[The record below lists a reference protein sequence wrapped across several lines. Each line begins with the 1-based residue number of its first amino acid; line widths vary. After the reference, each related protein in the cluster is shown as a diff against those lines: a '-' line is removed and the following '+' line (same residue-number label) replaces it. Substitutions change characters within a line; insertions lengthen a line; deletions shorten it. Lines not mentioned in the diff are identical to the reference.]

1 MQITGVVVLV
11 GLSFILFEVFSE
23 ESVWS
28 IPVRQ
33 GDEYMVAVPAS
44 GGFSLLLGQQEAY
57 ETLTK
62 EQQQFWKRIFIVD
75 DDADLI
81 TTFKAV
87 IEESNYNNDVNK
99 ICQ

>member
-1 MQITGVVVLV
+1 LIRYGDTVL
-11 GLSFILFEVFSE
+11 GADSPKIAFC
-23 ESVWS
+23 
-28 IPVRQ
+28 R
-33 GDEYMVAVPAS
+33 A
-44 GGFSLLLGQQEAY
+44 LGATISRIREQEAY

-62 EQQQFWKRIFIVD
+62 EQQRFWKRIFIVD

-81 TTFKAV
+81 TTFNAV